1 MPAIGEEKPI
11 TDGILG
17 EEKVLYGIENAK
29 NRITKESLYRIIT
42 IGGNCIISLAPSDR
56 YKIS

>member
-29 NRITKESLYRIIT
+29 NRITKESPDRIIT
-42 IGGNCIISLAPSDR
+42 IGGNCIVSLAPSDS